1 MFINECSHLRCHSG
15 ASLCIPYGAVLPLQ
29 GALSEEDL
37 LMPMALLSDAL
48 INVTKPLGQSILSPL
63 TTFSLFLRHMDIRW
77 ACPLMFAR
85 SWVHHSQ
92 LTHTHT
98 HMRTCTRT
106 LTHTHTHTHTQPG
119 EWAHNRSKGHRGD
132 LNVYNSVASL
142 IIQTWVW
149 IAFEI
154 FQILLA
160 LALACL

>member
-98 HMRTCTRT
+98 HTCAHAHAHSRIRT
-106 LTHTHTHTHTQPG
+106 LTHTHSQG
-119 EWAHNRSKGHRGD
+119 SE
-132 LNVYNSVASL
+132 L
-142 IIQTWVW
+142 ITGAKVTEGI
-149 IAFEI
+149 
-154 FQILLA
+154 
-160 LALACL
+160 